1 VLATGITFLTGLVI
15 EMRSHLEWMRNHN
28 RSAARPVSFYGV
40 DLPGSC
46 LSLLPGIDAVIAYLQ
61 ANPAALINGR
71 NDQMRTIIRTA
82 IVVAVFGAA
91 GLGLANVAVA
101 APLNDP
107 AGLCSY
113 HDDHGNCQVAASGPS
128 RNIDI
133 VFPSN
138 DPQEQAIVDYL
149 TKVDNDFNTN
159 TGPGTLDNPRPTQEL
174 DVTSTGYTSGT
185 PAMGTQT
192 TVVKVYQN
200 TGGAHPLTR
209 YKGFSYNN
217 ATKAPITFDTLF
229 RPGSQ
234 PLGVILPIVAQE
246 MTHQAGQPIT
256 IDPSVGLDPANY
268 QNFAITND
276 AVIFFFDQNQMHPA
290 YGDIQVSVPRTAIAN
305 VLNLGI

>member
-1 VLATGITFLTGLVI
+1 MRRVLPQPRLALVRGAAPVGKSTRRRREARHRGWKHVLATSNNCCPTT
-15 EMRSHLEWMRNHN
+15 
-28 RSAARPVSFYGV
+28 
-40 DLPGSC
+40 
-46 LSLLPGIDAVIAYLQ
+46 
-61 ANPAALINGR
+61 AALINGR

-107 AGLCSY
+107 A
-113 HDDHGNCQVAASGPS
+113 DHGNCQVAASGPS

-159 TGPGTLDNPRPTQEL
+159 TGPGTLDNPRPMQEL

-209 YKGFSYNN
+209 YKGGLSANP
-217 ATKAPITFDTLF
+217 A
-229 RPGSQ
+229 
-234 PLGVILPIVAQE
+234 IVA
-246 MTHQAGQPIT
+246 AG
-256 IDPSVGLDPANY
+256 S
-268 QNFAITND
+268 
-276 AVIFFFDQNQMHPA
+276 
-290 YGDIQVSVPRTAIAN
+290 
-305 VLNLGI
+305 